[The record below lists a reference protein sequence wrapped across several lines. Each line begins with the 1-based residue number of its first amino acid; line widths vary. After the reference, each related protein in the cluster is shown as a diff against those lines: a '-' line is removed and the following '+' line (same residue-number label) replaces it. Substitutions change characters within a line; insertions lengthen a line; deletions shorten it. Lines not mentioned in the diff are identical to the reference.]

1 MTSLALPRDAMR
13 TTTPPIAAAAR
24 LASIDAVRG
33 LVMVI
38 MLLDHVRDTLG
49 THWVVGDP
57 MDARLVAPALFFG
70 RTLASLCAPTFIAL
84 TGLSAWLYGQTHSRA
99 ETSRF
104 LLTRGL
110 FLMLLEVTLVGL
122 AWSAQF
128 PPQTL

>member
-1 MTSLALPRDAMR
+1 MA
-13 TTTPPIAAAAR
+13 AAAAR
-24 LASIDAVRG
+24 LASIDAVRR

-49 THWVVGDP
+49 THWVVGRPDG
-57 MDARLVAPALFFG
+57 RAPRCACLFFG

-104 LLTRGL
+104 LLT
-110 FLMLLEVTLVGL
+110 
-122 AWSAQF
+122 AACS
-128 PPQTL
+128 